1 MITSSDIEG
10 YYLINNST
18 GTLED
23 IEGITVYE
31 INQLLEY
38 RVYKNLPPIYTE
50 LIFET
55 LGEYQMLFTYYRYHG
70 SIEGII
76 KEFSFIYKTGGKGRV
91 YGAMKG
97 NIRIDP
103 SLPIHLHNYKVY
115 EEFYRHYIKV
125 KPKLEYEDIVLYNFT
140 RDVGKDF
147 VDRYDRLTESIFKTF
162 YWYLGTEYGDKLR
175 EEYNREYLRITRGLD
190 TNGYSLEDS
199 LKASMGRVE
208 DGLYL
213 CRLADNQNK
222 RIRIG

>member
-10 YYLINNST
+10 YYHINNST

-23 IEGITVYE
+23 VEGITVYE

-50 LIFET
+50 LIFKT
-55 LGEYQMLFTYYRYHG
+55 LGEYQMLFTYYRYNG

-76 KEFSFIYKTGGKGRV
+76 KEFSFIYKTGEKGRV
-91 YGAMKG
+91 YGATKE
-97 NIRIDP
+97 NIKIDP

-115 EEFYRHYIKV
+115 EEFYSHYTKE
-125 KPKLEYEDIVLYNFT
+125 KLKLEYEDIVNNFT

-147 VDRYDRLTESIFKTF
+147 VDRYERLTESIFATV

-175 EEYNREYLRITRGLD
+175 EEYNKEYIRIARGAE
-190 TNGYSLEDS
+190 TKEEGLEDS
-199 LKASMGRVE
+199 LKASMLRME
-208 DGLYL
+208 DELYL
-213 CRLADNQNK
+213 YRLSVTQNK
-222 RIRIG
+222 RIFIN